1 MGGMLVAYHPVS
13 TGGRGEISFSN
24 TINLPAPTAAIA
36 EISLSLFDTASASFG
51 TPVTAFAAFVA
62 CTTDGSNPPLPPS
75 ETFLFFGGSLSGHPR
90 SIVIRNGLKSITYE
104 IDVVN
109 AGADFVVNLFLFPGG
124 AVVRGNL

>member
-1 MGGMLVAYHPVS
+1 MDGMLVAYHSVS
-13 TGGRGEISFSN
+13 TGGRGEVSFSN

-36 EISLSLFDTASASFG
+36 EISLANFDTASASFG

-62 CTTDGSNPPLPPS
+62 CTTDGSNPPLPQN
-75 ETFLFFGGSLSGHPR
+75 ETFAFFGGSLSGYPR
-90 SIVIRNGLKSITYE
+90 SIVIRNGLKSITYD

-109 AGADFVVNLFLFPGG
+109 ASADFVVNVFLFP